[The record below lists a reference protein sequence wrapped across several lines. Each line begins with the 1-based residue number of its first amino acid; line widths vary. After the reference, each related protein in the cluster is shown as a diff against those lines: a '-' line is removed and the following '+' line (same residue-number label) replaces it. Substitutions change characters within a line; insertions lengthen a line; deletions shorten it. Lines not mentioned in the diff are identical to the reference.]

1 MPFLIY
7 SVIRDFLEVMPK
19 ALVPLSSYFT
29 RLKGESTGIEFMYS
43 TSIKVC
49 HNLRIPQHKTFA
61 GIAQRGKGTMVWFY
75 SFKLHI
81 ITNHRGEIVAAKIT
95 TGNNHDTKPVPE
107 LASKLCRK
115 LYADKGYISSKLKG
129 LLCDNGVDL
138 ITNVRRN
145 MKAKAL
151 SLWLRAMLSRRFIIE
166 TINDQLRNISQI
178 EHSRHRSPNGF
189 MLNLIGGL
197 VACCLLPKRQEAT
210 A

>member
-1 MPFLIY
+1 
-7 SVIRDFLEVMPK
+7 
-19 ALVPLSSYFT
+19 
-29 RLKGESTGIEFMYS
+29 MYS

-95 TGNNHDTKPVPE
+95 TGNNHDTKPDPE
-107 LASKLCRK
+107 LASKLFRK
-115 LYADKGYISSKLKG
+115 LYADKGYISSKLKR

-138 ITNVRRN
+138 ITNFRKN
-145 MKAKAL
+145 MKVKAL
-151 SLWLRAMLSRRFIIE
+151 SLWGRAMLSRRFIIE
-166 TINDQLRNISQI
+166 TINDQLKNISQI

-189 MLNLIGGL
+189 MLNPIGDL
-197 VACCLLPKRQEAT
+197 VAYCLKDKKPQLNISDLEANSMVN